1 MHEIAFLTG
10 QPLGYYGSWS
20 LFSLSHHY
28 IVWLAAKHA
37 YPKRTTPFSDYAL
50 LGDDILITDSNV
62 AQQYRKLLDRL
73 GVTISESKSIISDNG
88 TIEFAKRY
96 WTKSMQKDL
105 SPISLRLLLSCR
117 TTLGL
122 CGISVKYSTSMSILQ
137 RLGGAG
143 YRVRSRLF
151 STQSKRWERLKAAAR
166 KPGRLHPLPLEFW
179 IGRGNPINPYLK
191 GKIVDY
197 LRKELKPKE
206 IRLFPEELVFD
217 GEREILE
224 RTVLLRW
231 VTQWLKWV
239 SWYYTT
245 ALSEDV

>member
-88 TIEFAKRY
+88 TIEFAKR
-96 WTKSMQKDL
+96 
-105 SPISLRLLLSCR
+105 

-206 IRLFPEELVFD
+206 IGLFPEELVFD